1 MNPVSK
7 VLIVVG
13 VLFIIVGLIWHFTGG
28 NIPFG
33 RLPGDIRI
41 QKENSTFFFPIT
53 SCLIISAVLSL
64 IGYLLK
70 K

>member
-13 VLFIIVGLIWHFTGG
+13 VLFIIVGVIWHLTGG